1 MSLSDAH
8 YFEEMG
14 VKKYEEIRHTFSK
27 VYECVPDFLALSHPH
42 TFSSSYFFMVT
53 LDSKCTRELTFQKSC
68 DRPLLDS
75 RDKKDKLEG
84 MKRLKPLKEAFKPER
99 SV

>member
-27 VYECVPDFLALSHPH
+27 VYECVPDLLALSHPH

-53 LDSKCTRELTFQKSC
+53 LDSKYTREVTFQNHVTGRCSTHATRRTSSK
-68 DRPLLDS
+68 
-75 RDKKDKLEG
+75 
-84 MKRLKPLKEAFKPER
+84 A
-99 SV
+99 